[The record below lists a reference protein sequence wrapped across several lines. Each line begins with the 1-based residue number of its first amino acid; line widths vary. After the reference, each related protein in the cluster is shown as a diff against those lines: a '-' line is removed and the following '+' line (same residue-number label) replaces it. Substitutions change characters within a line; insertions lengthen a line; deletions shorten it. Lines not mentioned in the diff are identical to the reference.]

1 MPTLDQLMAGDD
13 GTRQI
18 FMALAVPVAGMLSVR
33 CIEAGF
39 GLWVTMAFTAMALC
53 TLLYREQLDA
63 FFWAHVIGEDSS
75 ELFQLRSRR
84 QQGRF
89 EIAKKG
95 MTVQLLCGV
104 LFHASR
110 LDHKGAA
117 VPLVIACLLQLL
129 KPEQGRFLAYFINGV
144 PFNVL
149 CFLRGGGPDE
159 NFLWSP
165 VLILPL
171 WNLLVIPSVSTH
183 GGLELLRL
191 AAVLHFCAIAELR
204 LVVASTCVLMTV
216 YRVLEGNY
224 DMKLV
229 VGCRTERRVNECV
242 NLERKQLVGVLSH
255 EARRGRGPG
264 RVSVAGRVSVGR
276 GWGGAGA
283 VSRGSRAKVRARRED
298 VGGRPWAK
306 CVSATTKWRQGAPPT
321 PVPLDGPPPYVT
333 GAQPAGHSHQLDRR
347 EVR

>member
-1 MPTLDQLMAGDD
+1 MLTLGQLVDGDD
-13 GTRQI
+13 GMRQI
-18 FMALAVPVAGMLSVR
+18 IMALAVPVAGMLSAR

-39 GLWVTMAFTAMALC
+39 GLWVGMAFTAIALC
-53 TLLYREQLDA
+53 TLLNRERLDV
-63 FFWAHVIGEDSS
+63 FFWTHVIGEDSN

-95 MTVQLLCGV
+95 MSVQLLCAV

-110 LDHKGAA
+110 FDLQGAT
-117 VPLVIACLLQLL
+117 VPLVIVSLMQML
-129 KPEQGRFLAYFINGV
+129 KPEQARFLAYFINSV
-144 PFNVL
+144 PFNLL

-183 GGLELLRL
+183 AGLELLRL

-242 NLERKQLVGVLSH
+242 NRERKQLVGVLSH
-255 EARRGRGPG
+255 EASRGRGSE
-264 RVSVAGRVSVGR
+264 RV
-276 GWGGAGA
+276 
-283 VSRGSRAKVRARRED
+283 
-298 VGGRPWAK
+298 
-306 CVSATTKWRQGAPPT
+306 
-321 PVPLDGPPPYVT
+321 
-333 GAQPAGHSHQLDRR
+333 
-347 EVR
+347 